1 MPRKQVKIKK
11 ESFMNSVIIIMA
23 SQIFIK
29 IVGLIY
35 RIYLTNR
42 EGFGDRGNAIY
53 SGGYQIYSLLLLLS
67 TVGIPSAISKLVSE
81 KLAKKNYFEAH
92 RIFKVSFLL
101 VSGIGLIGSI
111 VLFVLAEYIA
121 NNLLLI
127 PESALTIKYLA
138 PSIFFVSMSATIRGY
153 FLGMQISKPTANSQ
167 TLEQILKTAFTI
179 LFVEIIA
186 YITSTST
193 ELMAAGANLA
203 TTASVI
209 LSFVYIFR
217 FYMIRRK
224 EIWTNINN
232 QEEKQELEGR
242 KNIIKKVLLVAIPI
256 SLTSIIVSINKC
268 IDTVTIMRGLTNFL
282 TQEQAKIQY
291 GILTGKVDTLIGLPL
306 AFNVAFSIALIPT
319 LSSAKVKKDNKEIN
333 QKISISILI
342 SILIALPA
350 SVGMCV
356 FAEPILRLVFPNECQ
371 GANILSAIS
380 FMVLFTTIGQTLNGA
395 LQGLGRLKIPV
406 IALAIGIVVKTILNI
421 VLIPIETI
429 GIYGATFSSILCY
442 FITFVIEMIALIR
455 ITKIKFNIFKFAIKP
470 TVASLG
476 MIAVAMLFF
485 KLMLPM
491 LGNDIAIMIAIAIAV
506 IIYGVLVIVL
516 KILDK
521 EEWKL
526 IPKGEKIYNMLSK
539 IKRKLTK
546 QSI

>member
-1 MPRKQVKIKK
+1 MQ
-11 ESFMNSVIIIMA
+11 
-23 SQIFIK
+23 FI
-29 IVGLIY
+29 
-35 RIYLTNR
+35 
-42 EGFGDRGNAIY
+42 A
-53 SGGYQIYSLLLLLS
+53 GGYQIYSLLLLLS

-81 KLAKKNYFEAH
+81 KLAKKDYFEAH

-101 VSGIGLIGSI
+101 VSGIGLVGSI
-111 VLFVLAEYIA
+111 VLFALAEYIS
-121 NNLLLI
+121 NDLLLI
-127 PESALTIKYLA
+127 PESALTIKCLA

-153 FLGMQISKPTANSQ
+153 FLGMQISKPTASSQ
-167 TLEQILKTAFTI
+167 TLEQILKTTFTI
-179 LFVEIIA
+179 LFVEVIA
-186 YITSTST
+186 YITCTST

-217 FYMIRRK
+217 FYMLRRK
-224 EIWTNINN
+224 EIWTNINS
-232 QEEKQELEGR
+232 QEKKNDLET
-242 KNIIKKVLLVAIPI
+242 KKSIIKKVLLVAIPI
-256 SLTSIIVSINKC
+256 SLTSIIVSINKS

-282 TQEQAKIQY
+282 TQEQAKTQY

-306 AFNVAFSIALIPT
+306 AFNVAFSIALIPS
-319 LSSAKVKKDNKEIN
+319 LSSAKVKKDNKDIN
-333 QKISISILI
+333 KKISISILI

-350 SVGMCV
+350 SIGMCV
-356 FAEPILRLVFPNECQ
+356 FAEPILKLVFPNESE

-380 FMVLFTTIGQTLNGA
+380 FMVLFTTVGQTLNGA

-470 TVASLG
+470 AIASLG
-476 MIAVAMLFF
+476 MIIVAMLCF
-485 KLMLPM
+485 KLMLPS
-491 LGNDIAIMIAIAIAV
+491 LGNDISIIISIAIAV
-506 IIYGVLVIVL
+506 IIYGVLVIGL
-516 KILDK
+516 KVLDK

-526 IPKGEKIYNMLSK
+526 IPSGEKIYNILSK
-539 IKRKLTK
+539 IKRKL
-546 QSI
+546 IVR

>member
-1 MPRKQVKIKK
+1 MSRKQIKIKK
-11 ESFMNSVIIIMA
+11 EGFMNSVIIIMA
-23 SQIFIK
+23 SQVFIK

-35 RIYLTNR
+35 RVYLTNR

-81 KLAKKNYFEAH
+81 KLAKKDYFEAH
-92 RIFKVSFLL
+92 RIFKIAFFL
-101 VSGIGLIGSI
+101 VSAIGLAGSVI
-111 VLFVLAEYIA
+111 LFALAEYIS
-121 NNLLLI
+121 NKLLLI
-127 PESALTIKYLA
+127 PESTLTIRCLA

-153 FLGMQISKPTANSQ
+153 FLGMQISKPTASSQ
-167 TLEQILKTAFTI
+167 TLEQILKTVFTI

-186 YITSTST
+186 YITATST

-209 LSFVYIFR
+209 LSFIYIFR
-217 FYMIRRK
+217 FYMLRRK
-224 EIWTNINN
+224 EIWTNIN
-232 QEEKQELEGR
+232 KQEKSKDIESS
-242 KNIIKKVLLVAIPI
+242 KSIIKKVLLVAIPI

-319 LSSAKVKKDNKEIN
+319 LSSARVKKDNKDIN

-350 SVGMCV
+350 SIGMCV
-356 FAEPILRLVFPNECQ
+356 FAEPILKLVFPNESQ
-371 GANILSAIS
+371 GATILSAMS
-380 FMVLFTTIGQTLNGA
+380 FMILFTTIGQTLNGA

-406 IALAIGIVVKTILNI
+406 IALTIGVVVKTILNI
-421 VLIPIETI
+421 VLVPIESI

-442 FITFVIEMIALIR
+442 FITFVIEMIALIK
-455 ITKIKFNIFKFAIKP
+455 ITKIKLNFFKFVIKP
-470 TVASLG
+470 TIASLG
-476 MIAVAMLFF
+476 MVAITMLCF
-485 KLMLPM
+485 KFMLPR
-491 LGNDIAIMIAIAIAV
+491 LGNNLAIIIAIAIGV
-506 IIYGVLVIVL
+506 LVYGALVIVL
-516 KILDK
+516 KILNK
-521 EEWKL
+521 EEWKS
-526 IPKGEKIYNMLSK
+526 IPGGEKLYNILSK
-539 IKRKLTK
+539 VKGKIAFK
-546 QSI
+546 

>member
-1 MPRKQVKIKK
+1 MPRKQVKIK
-11 ESFMNSVIIIMA
+11 EEGFMNSVIIIMA

-35 RIYLTNR
+35 RVYLTNR

-81 KLAKKNYFEAH
+81 KLAKKDYFEAH

-101 VSGIGLIGSI
+101 VSGIGLVGSI
-111 VLFVLAEYIA
+111 VLFALADYIS

-127 PESALTIKYLA
+127 PESALTIKCLA

-153 FLGMQISKPTANSQ
+153 FLGMQISKPTASSQ
-167 TLEQILKTAFTI
+167 TLEQILKTTFTI
-179 LFVEIIA
+179 LFVEVIA
-186 YITSTST
+186 YITCTST

-217 FYMIRRK
+217 FYMLRRK
-224 EIWTNINN
+224 EIWTNINS
-232 QEEKQELEGR
+232 QEKKNDLET
-242 KNIIKKVLLVAIPI
+242 KKSIIKKVLLVAIPI

-319 LSSAKVKKDNKEIN
+319 LSSAKVKKDNKDIN

-350 SVGMCV
+350 SIGMCV
-356 FAEPILRLVFPNECQ
+356 FADPILKLVFPNESQ

-380 FMVLFTTIGQTLNGA
+380 FMILFTTIGQTLNGA
-395 LQGLGRLKIPV
+395 LQGLGRLKIPI
-406 IALAIGIVVKTILNI
+406 IALAIGIGVKTILNI
-421 VLIPIETI
+421 VLIPIQAI

-455 ITKIKFNIFKFAIKP
+455 ITKIKFNIFKIAIKP
-470 TVASLG
+470 AIASLG
-476 MIAVAMLFF
+476 MIAVSMLCF
-485 KLMLPM
+485 KLMLPS
-491 LGNDIAIMIAIAIAV
+491 LGNDISIIIAIAIAV
-506 IIYGVLVIVL
+506 IIYGVLVIGL
-516 KILDK
+516 KVLDK

-526 IPKGEKIYNMLSK
+526 IPKGEKIYNMLGK
-539 IKRKLTK
+539 IKRKLIK
-546 QSI
+546 QNV

>member
-1 MPRKQVKIKK
+1 MQ
-11 ESFMNSVIIIMA
+11 
-23 SQIFIK
+23 FI
-29 IVGLIY
+29 
-35 RIYLTNR
+35 
-42 EGFGDRGNAIY
+42 A
-53 SGGYQIYSLLLLLS
+53 GGYQIYSLLLLLS

-81 KLAKKNYFEAH
+81 KLAKKDYFEAH

-101 VSGIGLIGSI
+101 VSGIGLVGSI
-111 VLFVLAEYIA
+111 VLFALADYIS

-127 PESALTIKYLA
+127 PESALTIKCLA

-153 FLGMQISKPTANSQ
+153 FLGMQISKPTASSQ
-167 TLEQILKTAFTI
+167 TLEQILKTTFTI
-179 LFVEIIA
+179 LFVEVIA
-186 YITSTST
+186 YITCTST

-217 FYMIRRK
+217 FYMLRRK
-224 EIWTNINN
+224 EIWTNINS
-232 QEEKQELEGR
+232 QEKKNDLETR
-242 KNIIKKVLLVAIPI
+242 KSIIKKVLLVAIPI
-256 SLTSIIVSINKC
+256 SLTSIIVSINKS
-268 IDTVTIMRGLTNFL
+268 IDTVTIMKGLTNFL

-333 QKISISILI
+333 QKIAISILI

-356 FAEPILRLVFPNECQ
+356 FAEPILKLVFPNQSQ

-380 FMVLFTTIGQTLNGA
+380 FMVLFTTVGQTLNGA

-421 VLIPIETI
+421 VLIPIEAI

-470 TVASLG
+470 AIASLG
-476 MIAVAMLFF
+476 MIAISMLCF
-485 KLMLPM
+485 KLMLPS
-491 LGNDIAIMIAIAIAV
+491 LGNDISIIIAIAIAV
-506 IIYGVLVIVL
+506 IIYGVLVIGL
-516 KILDK
+516 KVLDK

-526 IPKGEKIYNMLSK
+526 IPKGEKIYNMLGK
-539 IKRKLTK
+539 IKRILIK
-546 QSI
+546 QNV

>member
-1 MPRKQVKIKK
+1 MARKQIKIKK
-11 ESFMNSVIIIMA
+11 EGFMNSVIIIMA
-23 SQIFIK
+23 SQVFIK

-35 RIYLTNR
+35 RVYLTNR

-81 KLAKKNYFEAH
+81 KLAKKDYFEAH
-92 RIFKVSFLL
+92 RIFKIAFFL
-101 VSGIGLIGSI
+101 VSAIGLAGSVI
-111 VLFVLAEYIA
+111 LFALAEYIS
-121 NNLLLI
+121 NKLLLI
-127 PESALTIKYLA
+127 PESTLTIRCLA

-153 FLGMQISKPTANSQ
+153 FLGMQISKPTASSQ
-167 TLEQILKTAFTI
+167 TLEQILKTVFTI

-186 YITSTST
+186 YITATST

-209 LSFVYIFR
+209 LSFIYIFR
-217 FYMIRRK
+217 FYMLRRK
-224 EIWTNINN
+224 EIWTNIN
-232 QEEKQELEGR
+232 KQEKSKDIESS
-242 KNIIKKVLLVAIPI
+242 KSIIKKVLLVAIPI

-319 LSSAKVKKDNKEIN
+319 LSSARVKKDNKDIN

-350 SVGMCV
+350 SIGMCV
-356 FAEPILRLVFPNECQ
+356 FAEPILKLVFPNESQ
-371 GANILSAIS
+371 GATILSAMS
-380 FMVLFTTIGQTLNGA
+380 FMILFTTIGQTLNGA

-406 IALAIGIVVKTILNI
+406 IALTIGVVVKTILNI
-421 VLIPIETI
+421 VLVPIESI

-442 FITFVIEMIALIR
+442 FITFVIEMIALIK
-455 ITKIKFNIFKFAIKP
+455 ITKIKMNFFKFVTKP
-470 TVASLG
+470 TIASLG
-476 MIAVAMLFF
+476 MVAITMLCF
-485 KLMLPM
+485 KFMLPR
-491 LGNDIAIMIAIAIAV
+491 LGNNLAIIIAIAIGV
-506 IIYGVLVIVL
+506 LVYGALVIVL
-516 KILDK
+516 KILNK
-521 EEWKL
+521 EEWKS
-526 IPKGEKIYNMLSK
+526 IPGGEKLYNILSK
-539 IKRKLTK
+539 VKGKIAFK
-546 QSI
+546 